1 MTQDALIHVL
11 HETLLLALSIAGPLL
26 AAGLAVGLVVAVVQ
40 AATQIQ
46 ESTLN
51 FLPKIV
57 AVGAALAFLG
67 PWALD
72 KLVTFIT
79 SAIAELAHVAPGA
92 M

>member
-1 MTQDALIHVL
+1 VNQDALIHVL
-11 HETLLLALSIAGPLL
+11 HETLWLALSIAGPLL
-26 AAGLAVGLVVAVVQ
+26 AAGLAVGLCVAVFQ

-51 FLPKIV
+51 FLPKII
-57 AVGAALAFLG
+57 AIGAALALLA

-72 KLVTFIT
+72 KLVSFTT
-79 SAIAELAHVAPGA
+79 NTIAELAHLAPGA

>member
-1 MTQDALIHVL
+1 LIQVL
-11 HETLLLALSIAGPLL
+11 HQTLLLALSIAGPLL
-26 AAGLAVGLVVAVVQ
+26 GAGLVVGLVVAVIQ

-51 FLPKIV
+51 FLPKVI
-57 AVGAALAFLG
+57 AIGGALALIG

-72 KLVTFIT
+72 KLVTFTT
-79 SAIAELAHVAPGA
+79 SAITELAHIAPGA